1 MSCAEGSWLD
11 ADDLIRS
18 MMAEVMSGS
27 NLTTIVLND
36 YEANALADLLDR
48 FTSVSSSG
56 NAPCPHCLD
65 ALKELTN
72 SMLTEKLA
80 FAYDH
85 AIEKGNNNEPF

>member
-1 MSCAEGSWLD
+1 MSCV
-11 ADDLIRS
+11 DDLIRS
-18 MMAEVMSGS
+18 VMAEVTSGS

-48 FTSVSSSG
+48 FASVSP
-56 NAPCPHCLD
+56 NQLD
-65 ALKELTN
+65 ALNELTN

-85 AIEKGNNNEPF
+85 TIEKGNNNEPF

>member
-1 MSCAEGSWLD
+1 
-11 ADDLIRS
+11 
-18 MMAEVMSGS
+18 MAEVTSGS
-27 NLTTIVLND
+27 NLTVIVLED

-48 FTSVSSSG
+48 FVSVSP
-56 NAPCPHCLD
+56 NQLD
-65 ALKELTN
+65 ALNELTN

>member
-18 MMAEVMSGS
+18 MMAEVTSGS
-27 NLTTIVLND
+27 NLTVIVLND
-36 YEANALADLLDR
+36 YEAIALADLLD
-48 FTSVSSSG
+48 V
-56 NAPCPHCLD
+56 APPKLAVVLD
-65 ALKELTN
+65 ELTN

-85 AIEKGNNNEPF
+85 VYERNNNEPF

>member
-1 MSCAEGSWLD
+1 MSC

-18 MMAEVMSGS
+18 MMAEVTSGS

-48 FTSVSSSG
+48 FTSVSSNG
-56 NAPCPHCLD
+56 LD

-72 SMLTEKLA
+72 SMLHE
-80 FAYDH
+80 
-85 AIEKGNNNEPF
+85 

>member
-1 MSCAEGSWLD
+1 MSC
-11 ADDLIRS
+11 ADDLIRNV
-18 MMAEVMSGS
+18 MAEVTSGS

-48 FTSVSSSG
+48 FASVSP
-56 NAPCPHCLD
+56 NQLD
-65 ALKELTN
+65 ALDELTN

-85 AIEKGNNNEPF
+85 AIEKGNNDEPF

>member
-1 MSCAEGSWLD
+1 MRGVMSC

-18 MMAEVMSGS
+18 MMAEVTSGS

-48 FTSVSSSG
+48 FASVSP
-56 NAPCPHCLD
+56 NQLD
-65 ALKELTN
+65 ALDELTN

-85 AIEKGNNNEPF
+85 AIEKGNNDEPF

>member
-1 MSCAEGSWLD
+1 MSC
-11 ADDLIRS
+11 ADDLIRNV
-18 MMAEVMSGS
+18 MAEVISGS

-85 AIEKGNNNEPF
+85 VYERNNNEPF

>member
-1 MSCAEGSWLD
+1 
-11 ADDLIRS
+11 
-18 MMAEVMSGS
+18 MAEVTSGS

-48 FTSVSSSG
+48 FASVSP
-56 NAPCPHCLD
+56 NQLD
-65 ALKELTN
+65 ALDELTN

-85 AIEKGNNNEPF
+85 AIEKGNNDEPF

>member
-1 MSCAEGSWLD
+1 
-11 ADDLIRS
+11 
-18 MMAEVMSGS
+18 MAEVTSGS

-36 YEANALADLLDR
+36 HEANALADLLDR

-85 AIEKGNNNEPF
+85 VYERNNNEPF

>member
-1 MSCAEGSWLD
+1 MSC

-18 MMAEVMSGS
+18 MMAEVTSGS

-48 FTSVSSSG
+48 FASVSP
-56 NAPCPHCLD
+56 NQLD
-65 ALKELTN
+65 ALDELTN

-85 AIEKGNNNEPF
+85 AIEKGNNDEPF

>member
-1 MSCAEGSWLD
+1 
-11 ADDLIRS
+11 
-18 MMAEVMSGS
+18 MAEVMSGS

-36 YEANALADLLDR
+36 YEAIALADLLDR
-48 FTSVSSSG
+48 FASVSPKG
-56 NAPCPHCLD
+56 IPAWRRLQLNPLD
-65 ALKELTN
+65 ELTN

>member
-1 MSCAEGSWLD
+1 MSC

-18 MMAEVMSGS
+18 MMAEVTSGS
-27 NLTTIVLND
+27 NLTVIVLND
-36 YEANALADLLDR
+36 YEAIALADLLDR
-48 FTSVSSSG
+48 FTSVSSNG
-56 NAPCPHCLD
+56 LD
-65 ALKELTN
+65 ALNELTN